1 MSAHAPYPL
10 PWFSLAERD
19 RRWAAVRAAMAEHGL
34 DVILA
39 PQNTGHSMDYQADA
53 RYLTHC
59 GGGGDADIA
68 AVFPL
73 EGEVTAIAT
82 SAQPRWTPRVQNWTA
97 DVREARRNYGKVM
110 VERIRELDLEKG
122 RIGVSG
128 LGKIGGTRSA
138 EGLILHGTWL
148 QIREA
153 FPEAELVDA
162 TAVMAL
168 VRDVKSDEE
177 VACLARAVAIIEK
190 GYEAEVAA
198 ARAGAV
204 DWEVWAATQYGL
216 LRNGSEAPIHCN
228 WISGA
233 NVVRTLTRPTFR
245 VLEVGDLIINEL
257 EACWIGYQAQCV
269 QPVFVERADPV
280 HEELIKV
287 QREVFET
294 VLAAIRPGTNL
305 GTLSELT
312 RETVQRAAPAKG
324 PAAGASTKLTM
335 HGKGAGDDGPI
346 ITGAARDPKQLAYGL
361 KQNMTFV
368 FKPSVLTADG
378 SSICTWGDT
387 VVVTRDG
394 GRRLGTRPHG
404 LAVSGAGGAAG
415 EDKATGLG
423 HSFVKEQMSGSAR

>member
-1 MSAHAPYPL
+1 MSDPCPHPL
-10 PWFSLAERD
+10 PRFSLGERD
-19 RRWAAVRAAMAEHGL
+19 RRWAAVRAVMAERGV

-39 PQNTGHSMDYQADA
+39 PQNTGHSMDFQADA

-73 EGEVTAIAT
+73 EGAVTAIAT
-82 SAQPRWTPRVQNWTA
+82 SAEPRWTPQVQSWTA
-97 DVREARRNYGKVM
+97 DVREARRNYGRVM
-110 VERIRELDLEKG
+110 VERLHELGLEKG
-122 RIGVSG
+122 RIGISG
-128 LGKIGGTRSA
+128 LGELGGTRSA
-138 EGLILHGTWL
+138 EGLILHGTWK

-153 FPEAELVDA
+153 FPDAEIIDA
-162 TAVMAL
+162 TDILAA
-168 VRDVKSDEE
+168 VRDVKSEEE
-177 VACLARAVAIIEK
+177 VACLTTAVQIIEK
-190 GYEAEVAA
+190 GYEAEIAA

-228 WISGA
+228 WISGP

-245 VLEVGDLIINEL
+245 RLEAGDLIINEL

-287 QREVFET
+287 QRVVFDE

-305 GTLSELT
+305 GKLAELT
-312 RETVQRAAPAKG
+312 RESVKRAAPDKG
-324 PAAGASTKLTM
+324 SAAGATAKLTM

-346 ITGAARDPKQLAYGL
+346 ITGSARDPRQLAYGL
-361 KQNMTFV
+361 KENMTFV

-387 VVVTRDG
+387 VVVTADG
-394 GRRLGTRPHG
+394 ARRLGTRRHG
-404 LAVSGAGGAAG
+404 LAVSGS
-415 EDKATGLG
+415 DHDATKDIDAVLR
-423 HSFVKEQMSGSAR
+423 HSFD

>member
-1 MSAHAPYPL
+1 MGDPRRHPL
-10 PWFSLAERD
+10 PRFSLAERD
-19 RRWAAVRAAMAEHGL
+19 RRWAAVRAAMADRGV

-39 PQNTGHSMDYQADA
+39 PQNTGHSMDFQADA

-73 EGEVTAIAT
+73 DGAVTAIAT
-82 SAQPRWTPRVQNWTA
+82 SARPRWTPEVQEWTA

-110 VERIRELDLEKG
+110 VERLRELGLEKG
-122 RIGVSG
+122 RIGITG
-128 LGKIGGTRSA
+128 LGEIGGTRSA
-138 EGLILHGTWL
+138 EGLILHGTWKQL
-148 QIREA
+148 REA
-153 FPEAELVDA
+153 FPEAEIIDA
-162 TAVMAL
+162 TDILAT

-177 VACLARAVAIIEK
+177 ITCLTKAVAIVEK
-190 GYEAEVAA
+190 GYQAEVAA
-198 ARAGAV
+198 ARAGAI

-228 WISGA
+228 WISGP

-245 VLEVGDLIINEL
+245 RLEAGDLIINEL

-280 HEELIKV
+280 HQELIKV
-287 QREVFET
+287 QRAVFDE

-305 GTLSELT
+305 GELAALTLKS
-312 RETVQRAAPAKG
+312 VQRAAPAKG
-324 PAAGASTKLTM
+324 PAAGATAKLTM

-346 ITGAARDPKQLAYGL
+346 ITGTARDPRQLAYRL
-361 KQNMTFV
+361 KENMTFV

-378 SSICTWGDT
+378 GSICTWGDT
-387 VVVTRDG
+387 VAVTAHG
-394 GRRLGTRPHG
+394 ARRLGTRPHG
-404 LAVSGAGGAAG
+404 LAVSGA
-415 EDKATGLG
+415 EDRSTEDHDAVLRHGLN
-423 HSFVKEQMSGSAR
+423 

>member
-1 MSAHAPYPL
+1 MSTDAPYPL
-10 PWFSLAERD
+10 PRFTLAERD
-19 RRWAAVRAAMAEHGL
+19 RRWAAVRAAMAAEGI

-39 PQNTGHSMDYQADA
+39 PQNTGHSMDFQADA

-73 EGEVTAIAT
+73 EGDVTAIAT
-82 SAQPRWTPRVQNWTA
+82 SAKPRWMPEVQDWTS

-110 VERIRELDLEKG
+110 VERIRELGLEKA
-122 RIGVSG
+122 RIGISG
-128 LGKIGGTRSA
+128 LGEIGGTRSA

-153 FPEAELVDA
+153 FPEAEIVDA
-162 TAVMAL
+162 TQVMAS

-177 VACLARAVAIIEK
+177 VRCLTHAVEIIEK
-190 GYEAEVAA
+190 GYEAEIAA

-216 LRNGSEAPIHCN
+216 LKNGSEAPIHCN
-228 WISGA
+228 WISGP

-245 VLEVGDLIINEL
+245 VLEAGDLIINEL

-287 QREVFET
+287 QREVFDT
-294 VLAAIRPGTNL
+294 VLAAIKPGTDL
-305 GTLSELT
+305 GSLSELT
-312 RETVQRAAPAKG
+312 QETVKRAAPTNG
-324 PAAGASTKLTM
+324 PAAGATAKLTM

-346 ITGAARDPKQLAYGL
+346 ITGAARDPRQLAYTL
-361 KQNMTFV
+361 KKNMTFV
-368 FKPSVLTADG
+368 YKPSVLTSDG
-378 SSICTWGDT
+378 ASICTWGDT
-387 VVVTRDG
+387 VVVTENG
-394 GRRLGTRPHG
+394 ARRLGTRPHG
-404 LAVSGAGGAAG
+404 LAVSAGNTAAA
-415 EDKATGLG
+415 EDIGHGLG
-423 HSFVKEQMSGSAR
+423 HSFVKEQMQGA